1 MADTALERLSI
12 REIGRRLRDRSL
24 TAVVLVDHAIA
35 RHERYGTTLNAYK
48 HFDAEAARRS
58 AKAADA
64 AFEAGAD
71 LGPLQGIPV
80 SIKDLLGVA
89 GMPTYGGSKHRLPAR
104 WEAEGPIVA
113 GLRRQQAPIMGK
125 AHTVEFA
132 YDGLGVNQ
140 HWGAPRNPWGAR
152 DHRMPGGSSSGAG
165 VSIHEGSS
173 YVSIG
178 TDSGG
183 SVRMPASWT
192 GTVGLKTTH
201 GRWSLDGLVPCSPTL
216 DSPGPL
222 TRTVEDSAIAFAA
235 IDPVAEGTA
244 LLKSLDQARVS
255 DFRLGFCER
264 HFFENCAPGVAEGV
278 MRSIEESVAKGA
290 RRVAMDFPEARQA
303 IDAGLSK
310 TISSV
315 EFYGCMQTALP
326 EWLGRLGPILA
337 ARLDGADDPRPVS
350 AIDYFRGLE
359 RHQELC
365 RAAEARLAGVD
376 VLVAPTVVSTPP
388 REDEVATIETYLAP
402 NRAVHQN
409 TYLVNLLGL
418 CAISMPVA
426 LDAAGM
432 PVGLQLIG
440 RANDEE
446 RVLACARAIEKVV
459 GTAEERLGVAPLC
472 R

>member
-1 MADTALERLSI
+1 MADMALEMLSI

-24 TAVVLVDHAIA
+24 TAAALVEHAIA
-35 RHERYGTTLNAYK
+35 RHERFGATLNAYK

-58 AKAADA
+58 ARAADA

-89 GMPTYGGSKHRLPAR
+89 GMPIYGGSKHRLPAR
-104 WEAEGPIVA
+104 WETEGPIVTT
-113 GLRRQQAPIMGK
+113 LRRQEAVITGK

-152 DHRMPGGSSSGAG
+152 DHRTSGGSSSGAG
-165 VSIHEGSS
+165 VSLHEGSA

-183 SVRMPASWT
+183 SVRMPASWS

-235 IDPVAEGTA
+235 IDPVADGA
-244 LLKSLDQARVS
+244 RLLRTLDQAAVS
-255 DFRLGFCER
+255 DVKLGLCER
-264 HFFENCAPGVAEGV
+264 RFFDNCAPGVAEGV
-278 MRSIEESVAKGA
+278 MRAIKESVEKGA
-290 RRVAMDFPEARQA
+290 RLIAMDFPEAR
-303 IDAGLSK
+303 DAVDEGLGK
-310 TISSV
+310 AISSV
-315 EFYGCMQTALP
+315 EFYGCMQRALP

-337 ARLDGADDPRPVS
+337 ARMEGPDDPRPIK

-365 RAAEARLAGVD
+365 RAAEARLAAID
-376 VLVAPTVVSTPP
+376 VLVCPTVVSTPP
-388 REDEVATIETYLAP
+388 REDDVATIEGYMPA

-459 GTAEERLGVAPLC
+459 GTARERLGTAPLC